1 MAVQRLRIVDEA
13 PADGQAPL
21 DVVIDGLENGGQ
33 SITSVE
39 VSTLFAN
46 QPATAELEGTV
57 LKLGIPKGGDR
68 SGRNI
73 ADYLAGAQVT
83 TQTVFGMSYL
93 QSFLG
98 VNDIFQTNKVA
109 KGTMWATP
117 VENIHLYGAD
127 FNALADAGLSYTTQ
141 DGGLIGVHHEANYD
155 RASAETYV
163 TTGAMMIAEN
173 LDYIAKDTIKKGA

>member
-57 LKLGIPKGGDR
+57 LKLGIPKGETGPAGAAWSGLSNVSQGAGGYNASATVANPGEDFYLPKGDR
-68 SGRNI
+68 LALGIGRARI
-73 ADYLAGAQVT
+73 GAVT
-83 TQTVFGMSYL
+83 PYRTVE
-93 QSFLG
+93 
-98 VNDIFQTNKVA
+98 
-109 KGTMWATP
+109 P
-117 VENIHLYGAD
+117 
-127 FNALADAGLSYTTQ
+127 
-141 DGGLIGVHHEANYD
+141 
-155 RASAETYV
+155 
-163 TTGAMMIAEN
+163 
-173 LDYIAKDTIKKGA
+173 

>member
-57 LKLGIPKGGDR
+57 LKLGIPKGGR
-68 SGRNI
+68 PVRPEPPASRVPRATREIPALRGRP
-73 ADYLAGAQVT
+73 APT
-83 TQTVFGMSYL
+83 
-93 QSFLG
+93 
-98 VNDIFQTNKVA
+98 
-109 KGTMWATP
+109 
-117 VENIHLYGAD
+117 E
-127 FNALADAGLSYTTQ
+127 
-141 DGGLIGVHHEANYD
+141 
-155 RASAETYV
+155 RASPSARPCLT
-163 TTGAMMIAEN
+163 
-173 LDYIAKDTIKKGA
+173 